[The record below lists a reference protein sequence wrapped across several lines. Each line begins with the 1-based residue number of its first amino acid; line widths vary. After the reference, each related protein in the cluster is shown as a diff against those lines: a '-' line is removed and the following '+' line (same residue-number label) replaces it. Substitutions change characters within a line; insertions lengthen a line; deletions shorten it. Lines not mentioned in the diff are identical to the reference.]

1 SYVGDYRWYSAY
13 GGGVFLDERCKAE
26 FVECTIRGNQTF
38 GGLTGQGGTKA
49 NGRIAEP
56 LIPFEIPSY
65 GGGVYCAAD
74 TTVTFRS
81 CNFANNSASVP
92 AAGQP
97 NFRMDPYVGF
107 GGGVAAEFTASVLFV
122 DCNFVNNEADTGGAL
137 YLADTVAKVY
147 DTEIVRNVAIRGA
160 GVAGVGGDITVG
172 GTEVRNNLATIDPTA
187 TADVGVLPMG
197 GGFFLSSATARVQDC
212 NIAGNSSEGSGGGLY
227 LRGENS
233 STIVNCLILSNLAF
247 RDGGG
252 ISTNWYATP
261 TIRNCTFVGNSSPGN
276 PTDTTSGFGGGL
288 FCGSFSDAKVVD
300 SIFWKNGGRLGTE
313 LAVGTGFELDRQC
326 GKLHVSYSNII
337 VGPNDVYVDNGCTLV
352 YGDGVLRGIPTKA
365 NDPLFVPGP
374 LGNFYLSPASPC
386 VNAGSTT
393 AGAAGMSRYTTRTDG
408 TPDSGQVDMGYH
420 YVIREPCKF
429 CDLAYDGIID
439 FVDFA
444 RFATQWL
451 NEGCIPVGGWCK
463 GADFNFD
470 SRVNTLDLSF
480 FSECWLVRD
489 TTPPM
494 PDPVEWEEAPKMKSG
509 IALLGGS
516 IVVEMTA
523 REAIDAWG
531 WDVEYYFECVHGTG
545 HDSGWIK
552 SRVYK
557 DTGLSRDIEYGY
569 RVKAR
574 DALGNETKWS
584 EVRFA
589 GGADRTPPTPDPY
602 ILAIVADSPTQV
614 TMTARIAY
622 DESGV
627 QYYFDSN
634 TPGAHPSGWIN
645 DPFYTDV
652 NLAPTT
658 RYAYRVKARDLSSR
672 TNETPWSGWA
682 YVTTQTPTET
692 TPPTPN
698 PMTFD
703 PNGMPTEISG
713 GGGPFDFY
721 VQMTAT
727 TATDASGGVQYFFLC
742 VEYPKEQN
750 QGGFSSGWINTPTFT
765 TVNIGRAN
773 QGLHFRVR
781 ARDVYGNMTEWSQ
794 SVMAVPYSATVR

>member
-1 SYVGDYRWYSAY
+1 
-13 GGGVFLDERCKAE
+13 
-26 FVECTIRGNQTF
+26 
-38 GGLTGQGGTKA
+38 
-49 NGRIAEP
+49 
-56 LIPFEIPSY
+56 
-65 GGGVYCAAD
+65 
-74 TTVTFRS
+74 
-81 CNFANNSASVP
+81 
-92 AAGQP
+92 
-97 NFRMDPYVGF
+97 
-107 GGGVAAEFTASVLFV
+107 
-122 DCNFVNNEADTGGAL
+122 
-137 YLADTVAKVY
+137 
-147 DTEIVRNVAIRGA
+147 
-160 GVAGVGGDITVG
+160 
-172 GTEVRNNLATIDPTA
+172 
-187 TADVGVLPMG
+187 
-197 GGFFLSSATARVQDC
+197 
-212 NIAGNSSEGSGGGLY
+212 
-227 LRGENS
+227 
-233 STIVNCLILSNLAF
+233 
-247 RDGGG
+247 
-252 ISTNWYATP
+252 
-261 TIRNCTFVGNSSPGN
+261 
-276 PTDTTSGFGGGL
+276 
-288 FCGSFSDAKVVD
+288 
-300 SIFWKNGGRLGTE
+300 
-313 LAVGTGFELDRQC
+313 
-326 GKLHVSYSNII
+326 
-337 VGPNDVYVDNGCTLV
+337 
-352 YGDGVLRGIPTKA
+352 
-365 NDPLFVPGP
+365 
-374 LGNFYLSPASPC
+374 
-386 VNAGSTT
+386 
-393 AGAAGMSRYTTRTDG
+393 
-408 TPDSGQVDMGYH
+408 
-420 YVIREPCKF
+420 
-429 CDLAYDGIID
+429 
-439 FVDFA
+439 
-444 RFATQWL
+444 
-451 NEGCIPVGGWCK
+451 
-463 GADFNFD
+463 
-470 SRVNTLDLSF
+470 
-480 FSECWLVRD
+480 
-489 TTPPM
+489 
-494 PDPVEWEEAPKMKSG
+494 
-509 IALLGGS
+509 
-516 IVVEMTA
+516 
-523 REAIDAWG
+523 
-531 WDVEYYFECVHGTG
+531 
-545 HDSGWIK
+545 
-552 SRVYK
+552 VYK

-781 ARDVYGNMTEWSQ
+781 ARDAYGNMTEWSQ
-794 SVMAVPYSATVR
+794 AVMAVPYSATVR